1 MLFFSNVYFHLGSP
15 TWQLYSAQRYSEA
28 VSDCKTQTLS
38 QTQTIADPSTAA
50 IERNQVV
57 RTHLNS
63 KFKNPNQ
70 VNVWTWIMHDGMRRD
85 LFDTVQRAMVNVQ
98 TGTYLN
104 WLKRYWYS
112 KYSINRIA
120 KTPFASWRQV
130 ESHNLPDELSIKN
143 PKVVAKL
150 RVNWKGGIL

>member
-1 MLFFSNVYFHLGSP
+1 MAVVLSSAL
-15 TWQLYSAQRYSEA
+15 QLS

-38 QTQTIADPSTAA
+38 QTQTIAGPSTAA

-104 WLKRYWYS
+104 
-112 KYSINRIA
+112 
-120 KTPFASWRQV
+120 
-130 ESHNLPDELSIKN
+130 
-143 PKVVAKL
+143 
-150 RVNWKGGIL
+150 